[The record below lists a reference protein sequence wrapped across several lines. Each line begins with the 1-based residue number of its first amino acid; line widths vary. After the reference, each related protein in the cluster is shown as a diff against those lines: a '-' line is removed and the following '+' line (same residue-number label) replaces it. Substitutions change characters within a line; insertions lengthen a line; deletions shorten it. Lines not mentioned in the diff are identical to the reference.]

1 MKRDDV
7 RKVFPEATDEQ
18 IDAILN
24 GIGAE
29 LNPLKAQLED
39 ATGRLG
45 EATSSLASLKASEA
59 TLKAQLEEANGRL
72 QQGMSAEELLAA
84 REKAAEERERE
95 FTLKS
100 NGLEAK
106 SMFVEAGFSAED
118 IEAVLPLVVSEDGD
132 ATKAAAKTLI
142 GLDANRR
149 DAVEQSTKDAL
160 LKANPTLTGAGSG
173 GAVSKEEFDKLP
185 YAEKVKL
192 VEENPELLKSFDN

>member
-132 ATKAAAKTLI
+132 ATKSAAKALI
-142 GLDANRR
+142 DLDAKRR
-149 DAVEQSTKDAL
+149 DAVKQSTKDAL

-192 VEENPELLKSFDN
+192 VEENPELLKSFGN

>member
-132 ATKAAAKTLI
+132 ATKAAAKALI
-142 GLDANRR
+142 GLDAKRR